1 MKEKGL
7 KKVKELVNGVLIANT
22 LKTIMSFL
30 SHLSD
35 ENLIRLTVLAE
46 KLVADE
52 NQKEKVRVV
61 RKKFENH
68 HPSLEASKRI
78 SQRLS
83 YQSRQKIV
91 KNLFAYGMFLGT
103 RKRNEILAKEGFR
116 PPFFLV
122 ISPTMRCNLNC
133 IGCYAGSYIKDA
145 GLSTLTIDRIF
156 QEAKELGIYFITIS
170 GGEPFIKKDLLDLFE
185 KHNDMYFQV
194 YTNGTLINEEVA
206 KRLAKLGN
214 VAPAISVE
222 GFEEQTDARRG
233 KGVFKKLEEVWKL
246 LIENGVMFGF
256 SATPTRKNVEILFSD
271 EFIDFIISKG
281 ALFGWYFHYIPIGKS
296 PDVDLMLLPEQR
308 NWARERLEILR
319 NTKPI
324 ILADFWN
331 DGHLAGG
338 CIAGGRTYLHINA
351 NGDVEPCVFTHFAID
366 NIKNKSLKDCINSP
380 LMKAIQ
386 KQQPYS
392 KNLMTP
398 CMIIDEPE
406 ILRKVVKETGA
417 YSTDGGDKSLL
428 EDLAPFL
435 DDYSR
440 KIHQLWD
447 PIWEEKHKE
456 GKVL

>member
-1 MKEKGL
+1 
-7 KKVKELVNGVLIANT
+7 
-22 LKTIMSFL
+22 
-30 SHLSD
+30 
-35 ENLIRLTVLAE
+35 
-46 KLVADE
+46 
-52 NQKEKVRVV
+52 
-61 RKKFENH
+61 
-68 HPSLEASKRI
+68 
-78 SQRLS
+78 
-83 YQSRQKIV
+83 
-91 KNLFAYGMFLGT
+91 
-103 RKRNEILAKEGFR
+103 
-116 PPFFLV
+116 
-122 ISPTMRCNLNC
+122 
-133 IGCYAGSYIKDA
+133 
-145 GLSTLTIDRIF
+145 
-156 QEAKELGIYFITIS
+156 
-170 GGEPFIKKDLLDLFE
+170 
-185 KHNDMYFQV
+185 
-194 YTNGTLINEEVA
+194 
-206 KRLAKLGN
+206 
-214 VAPAISVE
+214 
-222 GFEEQTDARRG
+222 
-233 KGVFKKLEEVWKL
+233 
-246 LIENGVMFGF
+246 
-256 SATPTRKNVEILFSD
+256 
-271 EFIDFIISKG
+271 
-281 ALFGWYFHYIPIGKS
+281 
-296 PDVDLMLLPEQR
+296 
-308 NWARERLEILR
+308 LEILR